1 MRFGRSAK
9 ASNSGRHRNAEPA
22 AAPSAPAEL
31 EPDHEL
37 ESYLSALLPNGD
49 PEATDPG
56 RPFGSAQVYQLRL
69 PSGAEEK
76 VLMLAEQYGM
86 SPLTMLQGWVLQRL
100 HQELERQDQH

>member
-1 MRFGRSAK
+1 MRFGRAK
-9 ASNSGRHRNAEPA
+9 PNSGRHRNA
-22 AAPSAPAEL
+22 APTPPAEL

-37 ESYLSALLPNGD
+37 ESYLTALLPNGD

-76 VLMLAEQYGM
+76 VQMLAEQQGM
-86 SPLTMLQGWVLQRL
+86 SPLTLLQGWVLQRL
-100 HQELERQDQH
+100 HQELGRQEFERPR